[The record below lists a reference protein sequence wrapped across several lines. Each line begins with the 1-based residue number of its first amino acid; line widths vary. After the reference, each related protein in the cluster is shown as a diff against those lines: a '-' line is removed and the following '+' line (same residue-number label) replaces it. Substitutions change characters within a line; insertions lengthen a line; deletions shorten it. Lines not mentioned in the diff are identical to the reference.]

1 MPIYI
6 KAVNWSYLA
15 GDLKNALIILGNLI
29 GVSTVLAILN
39 NLNFWSLLID
49 IDVFYT
55 IKAP

>member
-39 NLNFWSLLID
+39 NLNF
-49 IDVFYT
+49 
-55 IKAP
+55 